1 MPARQDENDDDRG
14 AELLSEQR
22 RAFDR
27 QIQTLEN
34 IDDKA
39 ARIVRI
45 TVLTIGVVVSGAS
58 IIERGAD
65 PLPPLTLFFG
75 GLGVF
80 GLLVT
85 LLLGLLT
92 FDTTEYKTRL
102 TDGEYASFVKPI
114 PPKGSESRALRE
126 KYRNWTRNAREDIQ
140 YNNDLF
146 AATQNTLLIST
157 TFLTSGGLW
166 LVIGTNLSL
175 VLSAVVGLLLPIVV
189 GLCIGFVGRFFVW
202 QARTA

>member
-1 MPARQDENDDDRG
+1 MTAPQDENDQNRG

-58 IIERGAD
+58 ILERGDD
-65 PLPPLTLFFG
+65 PLPRLTLLFG

-85 LLLGLLT
+85 LVLGLLT

-102 TDGEYASFVKPI
+102 TDGEYAYLVKPT

-126 KYRNWTRNAREDIQ
+126 KYREWTQNAREDIQ
-140 YNNDLF
+140 HNNDLF
-146 AATQNTLLIST
+146 AATQNTLLISAI
-157 TFLTSGGLW
+157 FLTSSGLW
-166 LVIGTNLSL
+166 LVIGSGLSIRL
-175 VLSAVVGLLLPIVV
+175 SVVLAVLLPTVVAFSVGLA
-189 GLCIGFVGRFFVW
+189 GRFLLW
-202 QARTA
+202 QARTE